1 MTIEIVDFPMKNV
14 IFHSYVK
21 LPEFMVSENGK
32 KKKEKILENDDHAD
46 LGVRIS
52 DMLQA
57 IGVLGTKLG
66 IVCLSHEKVH
76 REQIE
81 NTRMCMETY

>member
-1 MTIEIVDFPMKNV
+1 MLNYQRVLCPKMGGR
-14 IFHSYVK
+14 S
-21 LPEFMVSENGK
+21 PG
-32 KKKEKILENDDHAD
+32 KILENDDHAD

-57 IGVLGTKLG
+57 SSSNRSTRNKIGD
-66 IVCLSHEKVH
+66 CLFVHEKVD